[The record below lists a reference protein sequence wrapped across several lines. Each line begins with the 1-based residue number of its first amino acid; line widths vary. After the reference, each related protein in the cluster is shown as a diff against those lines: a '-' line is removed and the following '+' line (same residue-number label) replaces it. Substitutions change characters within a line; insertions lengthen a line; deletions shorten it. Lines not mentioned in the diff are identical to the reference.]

1 MQTTSANKLELLQ
14 IAESVARE
22 KLIEPE
28 LVIEAMEESLAKAAK
43 LRYGS
48 EYDIRATIDPNSG
61 EIKMERYRK
70 IVDTVENHFTEITV
84 NEAEKIQKDTAV
96 GSYIIDNLPP
106 LDFGRIAAQSAKQV
120 ITQKVREAERARQY
134 EEFKDR
140 VGQIINGQVRR
151 VEYGNVIVDLGRG
164 EGVLKRDQLINREPL
179 RINDRVRAII
189 KEVREEPRGPQ
200 IFLSR
205 TAPDFLSELFK
216 M

>member
-61 EIKMERYRK
+61 ELKMERYRK

-120 ITQKVREAERARQY
+120 ITQKVREAERTRQY

-140 VGQIINGQVRR
+140 VGQIINGKVRR
-151 VEYGNVIVDLGRG
+151 VEFGNVIVYLGRG
-164 EGVLKRDQLINREPL
+164 
-179 RINDRVRAII
+179 
-189 KEVREEPRGPQ
+189 
-200 IFLSR
+200 
-205 TAPDFLSELFK
+205 
-216 M
+216 